1 MTEGG
6 PDPAGWFA
14 VTFRAMGTNCRVV
27 APDGDLAHRA
37 VALVGELEQTW
48 SRFLPDSEIAQLNRS
63 AGRLCVV
70 SAVTFELIVRAEQ
83 ACAATG
89 GAFNPLMLDQ
99 LVALGYDTTWDDVT
113 DAPGVPTMPS
123 PGSVQPIELFDD
135 VKAVRLPE
143 GTAFDP
149 GGIGKGLAG
158 DLVAAALLDEGA
170 GSVQVELG
178 GDVRV
183 AGPPWSGDEW
193 QVQVDD
199 RDHGAAV
206 AATIS
211 LPEGGVATS
220 SVVRRRWRR
229 GDVDVHHLL
238 DPSTG
243 SSADTDLDAVT
254 AVAPTL
260 WWAEVVA
267 KVALMAG
274 SDGARSVF
282 DRYDMSGLLVRAE
295 APQRYEAISRQGI
308 TP

>member
-1 MTEGG
+1 
-6 PDPAGWFA
+6 
-14 VTFRAMGTNCRVV
+14 VTY
-27 APDGDLAHRA
+27 
-37 VALVGELEQTW
+37 
-48 SRFLPDSEIAQLNRS
+48 
-63 AGRLCVV
+63 
-70 SAVTFELIVRAEQ
+70 ELIARAEQ
-83 ACAATG
+83 ARAATG

-113 DAPGVPTMPS
+113 DGPDAPPGAS

-135 VKAVRLPE
+135 VTAVRLPE

-158 DLVAAALLDEGA
+158 DLVAAALLEEGA

-199 RDHGAAV
+199 TDHGAAV

-229 GDVDVHHLL
+229 GDADVHHLL
-238 DPSTG
+238 DPATG

-267 KVALMAG
+267 KVALIAG
-274 SDGARSVF
+274 SAGARTVF
-282 DRYDMSGLLVRAE
+282 DRYDMSGLLVRSA
-295 APQRYEAISRQGI
+295 APHRYETVPRRGM

>member
-1 MTEGG
+1 
-6 PDPAGWFA
+6 
-14 VTFRAMGTNCRVV
+14 VV

-37 VALVGELEQTW
+37 VAIIGELEQTW

-70 SAVTFELIVRAEQ
+70 SVVTYELIVRAEQ
-83 ACAATG
+83 ARVATN

-113 DAPGVPTMPS
+113 DAPEAPTGSS

-135 VKAVRLPE
+135 AKAVRLPD
-143 GTAFDP
+143 GTSFDP

-158 DLVAAALLDEGA
+158 DLVAAALLDSGA

-183 AGPPWSGDEW
+183 AGRPWSGSEW
-193 QVQVDD
+193 HVQVDD
-199 RDHGAAV
+199 TDHGTAV
-206 AATIS
+206 AATIT
-211 LPEGGVATS
+211 LAEGGVATS

-229 GDVDVHHLL
+229 GDVDVHHLV
-238 DPSTG
+238 DPATG

-274 SDGARSVF
+274 SVGARAVF
-282 DRYDMSGLLVRAE
+282 DLYDMAGLLVRSGE
-295 APQRYEAISRQGI
+295 PQRYETIPRRGM

>member
-1 MTEGG
+1 MTESGSG
-6 PDPAGWFA
+6 PAGWFA
-14 VTFRAMGTNCRVV
+14 ATFRAMGTNCRVV

-37 VALVGELEQTW
+37 VALVGELEQMW

-70 SAVTFELIVRAEQ
+70 SAVTFELIARAEQ
-83 ACAATG
+83 ARAATD

-99 LVALGYDTTWDDVT
+99 LVTLGYDTTWDDVT
-113 DAPGVPTMPS
+113 DVSSDPPPVS
-123 PGSVQPIELFDD
+123 PGSDQPIELFDD
-135 VKAVRLPE
+135 AMAVRLPE
-143 GTAFDP
+143 GTSFDP

-158 DLVAAALLDEGA
+158 DLVAAALLDDGA

-183 AGPPWSGDEW
+183 AGRPWSASEW

-199 RDHGAAV
+199 TDHGAAV

-211 LPEGGVATS
+211 LAEGGVATS

-229 GDVDVHHLL
+229 GDVEVHHLL

-243 SSADTDLDAVT
+243 FSATTDLDAVT

-274 SDGARSVF
+274 SNGARSVF
-282 DRYDMSGLLVRAE
+282 DRYDMSGLLVRSA
-295 APQRYEAISRQGI
+295 APQRYETIPRRGV

>member
-1 MTEGG
+1 
-6 PDPAGWFA
+6 
-14 VTFRAMGTNCRVV
+14 MGTNCRVV
-27 APDGDLAHRA
+27 APDGDLAHHA
-37 VALVGELEQTW
+37 VALVAELEQTW
-48 SRFLPDSEIAQLNRS
+48 SRFLPDSEISQLNRS
-63 AGRLCVV
+63 EGRLCVV
-70 SAVTFELIVRAEQ
+70 SAVTFELIARAEQ
-83 ACAATG
+83 ARVATD

-99 LVALGYDTTWDDVT
+99 LVALGYDTTWDDVHRWARGY
-113 DAPGVPTMPS
+113 DHAPS
-123 PGSVQPIELFDD
+123 PGSVEPIELFDD

-158 DLVAAALLDEGA
+158 DLVAAALLEKGA

-183 AGPPWSGDEW
+183 AGPPWSGREW

-199 RDHGAAV
+199 TDHGEAV

-229 GDVDVHHLL
+229 GDVDVHHLV

-254 AVAPTL
+254 AVAPSL

-274 SDGARSVF
+274 AAGARSVF
-282 DRYDMSGLLVRAE
+282 DRYDMSGLLVRSV
-295 APQRYEAISRQGI
+295 APRRYETVHRRRM